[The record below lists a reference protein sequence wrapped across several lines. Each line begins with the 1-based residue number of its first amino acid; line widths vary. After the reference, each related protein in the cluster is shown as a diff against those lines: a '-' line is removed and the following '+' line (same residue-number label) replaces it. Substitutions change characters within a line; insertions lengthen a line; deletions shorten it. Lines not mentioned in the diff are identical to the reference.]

1 MKKRLLTILLSLVA
15 ATCLTFAL
23 TACGGNKTECEK
35 NGHSFAT
42 EWTSDTTDHWHKC
55 ANCDEISDKA
65 AHVYD
70 NDVDPTCNTCGY
82 ERAAHTAHTAGT
94 VWEND
99 ETNHWHVCTAS
110 GCEEK
115 LDTAAH
121 TWNAGEITTPATFT
135 SDGVKTYT
143 CTVCQKTKTESV
155 TMEYID
161 VNFVKLDAEVQTK
174 VRFTVAE
181 AGAYYFRYEVQDCGF
196 ANGYYWI
203 NMKKV
208 DGTLQQTDTNHAQ
221 AKIYDAN
228 KQLVKEGLQTQG
240 AGQFMAVSNEDD
252 AQTRKGLMDNG
263 VKYLEMPIV
272 TPGEYEMIVTHFAGI
287 YFTALDYSDGRFSKT
302 NVTLLDNTYKYY
314 SITLTDDILH
324 GDKDYGQDL
333 QLNASPAT
341 GLTWQFVDA
350 DGNPVEKQE
359 GDTDTY
365 YSAPAAGTYY
375 IVIYSATKQTGVTV
389 NASLCWRNET
399 ICKQN

>member
-23 TACGGNKTECEK
+23 SACGGNKTECEK

-42 EWTSDTTDHWHKC
+42 EWLNDATDHWHKC
-55 ANCDEISDKA
+55 ANCNEVSDKA

-70 NDVDPTCNTCGY
+70 NDVDATCNTCGY

-143 CTVCQKTKTESV
+143 CTVCEKAKTETV

-161 VNFVKLDAEVQTK
+161 VNFVKSDAEVQTK

-181 AGAYYFRYEVQDCGF
+181 AGTYYFRYEVQDCGF

-203 NMKKV
+203 NMNKV

-228 KQLVKEGLQTQG
+228 KQLVKEGLQTSG
-240 AGQFMAVSNEDD
+240 AGQFMAVDNED

-263 VKYLEMPIV
+263 VKYLEMPFV
-272 TPGEYEMIVTHFAGI
+272 TPGEYEMIVTHFAGN
-287 YFTALDYSDGRFSKT
+287 FTALDYSDGSFSKT
-302 NVTLLDNTYKYY
+302 NETLWDNSYKYY
-314 SITLTDDILH
+314 SITLTDEMLH
-324 GDKDYGQDL
+324 GTDNYGQDL
-333 QLNASPAT
+333 QLYATPAT

-350 DGNPVEKQE
+350 NGNPVEKQD

-365 YSAPAAGTYY
+365 YSTPAAGTYY

-389 NASLCWRNET
+389 SASLC
-399 ICKQN
+399 

>member
-1 MKKRLLTILLSLVA
+1 MMKKRLLTIILSLVA

-23 TACGGNKTECEK
+23 SACGEKKTECEK
-35 NGHSFAT
+35 NGHSFST
-42 EWTSDTTDHWHKC
+42 EWLNDATDHWHKC
-55 ANCDEISDKA
+55 ANCNEVSDKA

-70 NDVDPTCNTCGY
+70 NDVDATCNTCGY

-99 ETNHWHVCTAS
+99 ETNHWRECTAS

-143 CTVCQKTKTESV
+143 CNVCEKTKTETV
-155 TMEYID
+155 TMEYIN
-161 VNFVKLDAEVQTK
+161 VNFVKSDAEVQTK

-181 AGAYYFRYEVQDCGF
+181 AGTYYFRYEVQDCGF

-203 NMKKV
+203 NMNKV

-228 KQLVKEGLQTQG
+228 KQLVKEGLQTQA
-240 AGQFMAVSNEDD
+240 AGQFMAVSDED

-263 VKYLEMPIV
+263 VKYLEMPFV
-272 TPGEYEMIVTHFAGI
+272 TPGEYEMIVTHYAANG
-287 YFTALDYSDGRFSKT
+287 FTALDYSDGSFSKT
-302 NVTLLDNTYKYY
+302 NVTLWDNTYKYC
-314 SITLTDDILH
+314 SITLTDDILN
-324 GDKDYGQDL
+324 GDYGLDL

-350 DGNPVEKQE
+350 DGNPVEKKE

-365 YSAPAAGTYY
+365 YSTPAAGTYY

-389 NASLCWRNET
+389 SASLC
-399 ICKQN
+399 

>member
-1 MKKRLLTILLSLVA
+1 MEETIMKRRFWTVVLSLVA
-15 ATCLTFAL
+15 VLCLTFAL

-55 ANCDEISDKA
+55 ANCNEVSDKA

-70 NDVDPTCNTCGY
+70 NDVDATCNTCGY

-135 SDGVKTYT
+135 RDGVKTYT
-143 CTVCQKTKTESV
+143 CTVCQKTKTETV
-155 TMEYID
+155 AMDYID
-161 VNFVKLDAEVQTK
+161 VNFVKSDAEVQTK

-181 AGAYYFRYEVQDCGF
+181 AGTYYFRYEVQDCGF

-203 NMKKV
+203 NMNKV

-228 KQLVKEGLQTQG
+228 KQLVKEGLQTQA
-240 AGQFMAVSNEDD
+240 AGQFMAVCDED

-263 VKYLEMPIV
+263 VKYLEMPFV
-272 TPGEYEMIVTHFAGI
+272 TPGEYEMIVTHYAGI
-287 YFTALDYSDGRFSKT
+287 DFTALDYNAGSFSKT
-302 NVTLLDNTYKYY
+302 NVTLWDNTYKYY

-324 GDKDYGQDL
+324 GDINYGQNL

-350 DGNPVEKQE
+350 DGNPVEKEE

-365 YSAPAAGTYY
+365 YSTPAAGTYY

-389 NASLCWRNET
+389 SASLC
-399 ICKQN
+399 

>member
-23 TACGGNKTECEK
+23 TACDGNKTECET

-55 ANCDEISDKA
+55 ASCNEVSDKA

-70 NDVDPTCNTCGY
+70 NDVDATCNTCGY

-143 CTVCQKTKTESV
+143 CTVCEQTKTETV
-155 TMEYID
+155 TMEFID
-161 VNFVKLDAEVQTK
+161 VNFVKSDAEMQTK
-174 VRFTVAE
+174 VKFTVAE
-181 AGAYYFRYEVQDCGF
+181 AGTYYFRYEVQDCGF
-196 ANGYYWI
+196 AKGYYWI
-203 NMKKV
+203 NMNKV
-208 DGTLQQTDTNHAQ
+208 DGKLQQTDTNHAQ

-228 KQLVKEGLQTQG
+228 KQLVKEGLQTQA
-240 AGQFMAVSNEDD
+240 AGQFMAVSDEDP
-252 AQTRKGLMDNG
+252 QIRKGLMDNG
-263 VKYLEMPIV
+263 VKYLEMPFV

-287 YFTALDYSDGRFSKT
+287 SFTALDYSDGSFSKT
-302 NVTLLDNTYKYY
+302 NVTLWDNTYKYY

-324 GDKDYGQDL
+324 GDIDYGQDL
-333 QLNASPAT
+333 QFNASPAT
-341 GLTWQFVDA
+341 GLTWQFLDA
-350 DGNPVEKQE
+350 DGNPVEKKE

-365 YSAPAAGTYY
+365 YSTPAAGTYY

-389 NASLCWRNET
+389 SASLC
-399 ICKQN
+399 

>member
-23 TACGGNKTECEK
+23 TACGEKKTECEK
-35 NGHSFAT
+35 NGHSFST
-42 EWTSDTTDHWHKC
+42 EWLNDATDHWHKC
-55 ANCDEISDKA
+55 ANCNEVSDKA

-70 NDVDPTCNTCGY
+70 NDVDATCNTCGY

-143 CTVCQKTKTESV
+143 CTVCEKAKTETV

-161 VNFVKLDAEVQTK
+161 VNFVKSDAEVQTK

-181 AGAYYFRYEVQDCGF
+181 AGTYYFRYEVQDCGF

-203 NMKKV
+203 NMNKV

-228 KQLVKEGLQTQG
+228 KQLVKEGLQTQA
-240 AGQFMAVSNEDD
+240 AGQFMAVSDED

-263 VKYLEMPIV
+263 VKYLEMPFV
-272 TPGEYEMIVTHFAGI
+272 TPGEYEMIVTHFAEI
-287 YFTALDYSDGRFSKT
+287 NFTALDYSDGSFSKT
-302 NVTLLDNTYKYY
+302 NVTLWDNSYKYY
-314 SITLTDDILH
+314 SITLTDEMLA
-324 GDKDYGQDL
+324 GGYYGTDL
-333 QLNASPAT
+333 QLDASPAT
-341 GLTWQFVDA
+341 GLIWQFVDA
-350 DGNPVEKQE
+350 DGNPVEKKE

-365 YSAPAAGTYY
+365 YSTPAAGTYY

-389 NASLCWRNET
+389 SASLC
-399 ICKQN
+399 

>member
-23 TACGGNKTECEK
+23 TACGGKKTECEK

-42 EWTSDTTDHWHKC
+42 EWLNDATDHWHKC
-55 ANCDEISDKA
+55 ANCNEVSDKA

-70 NDVDPTCNTCGY
+70 NDVDATCNTCGY

-143 CTVCQKTKTESV
+143 CTVCEKAKTETV

-161 VNFVKLDAEVQTK
+161 VNFVKSDAEVQTK

-181 AGAYYFRYEVQDCGF
+181 AGTYYFRYEVQDCGF

-203 NMKKV
+203 NMNKV

-228 KQLVKEGLQTQG
+228 KQLVKEGLQTQA
-240 AGQFMAVSNEDD
+240 AGQFMAVSDED

-263 VKYLEMPIV
+263 VKYLEMPFV
-272 TPGEYEMIVTHFAGI
+272 TPGEYEMIVTHFAEI
-287 YFTALDYSDGRFSKT
+287 DFTALDYSDGSFSKT
-302 NVTLLDNTYKYY
+302 NVTLWDNSYKYY

-324 GDKDYGQDL
+324 GDIDYGQDL
-333 QLNASPAT
+333 QLYATPAT

-350 DGNPVEKQE
+350 NGNPVEKQD

-365 YSAPAAGTYY
+365 YSSLSAGTYY
-375 IVIYSATKQTGVTV
+375 IVIYSETKQTGVTV
-389 NASLCWRNET
+389 GASLC
-399 ICKQN
+399 

>member
-1 MKKRLLTILLSLVA
+1 MKKRLLTILLPLVA
-15 ATCLTFAL
+15 AMCLTFAL

-42 EWTSDTTDHWHKC
+42 EWLNDATDHWHKC
-55 ANCDEISDKA
+55 ANCNEVSDKA

-70 NDVDPTCNTCGY
+70 NDVDATCNTCGY

-143 CTVCQKTKTESV
+143 CTVCEKAKTETV

-161 VNFVKLDAEVQTK
+161 VNFVKSDAEVQTK

-181 AGAYYFRYEVQDCGF
+181 AGTYYFRYEVQDCGF

-203 NMKKV
+203 NMNKV

-228 KQLVKEGLQTQG
+228 KQLVKEGLQTQA
-240 AGQFMAVSNEDD
+240 AGQFMAVSDED

-263 VKYLEMPIV
+263 VKYLEMPFV
-272 TPGEYEMIVTHFAGI
+272 TPGEYEMIVTHFAEI
-287 YFTALDYSDGRFSKT
+287 DFTALDYSDGSFSKT
-302 NVTLLDNTYKYY
+302 NVTLWDNSYKYY

-324 GDKDYGQDL
+324 GDINYGQDL

-350 DGNPVEKQE
+350 DGNPVEKKE

-365 YSAPAAGTYY
+365 YSIPAAGTYY

-389 NASLCWRNET
+389 SASLC
-399 ICKQN
+399 

>member
-1 MKKRLLTILLSLVA
+1 MKKSIKAILSVVLTLVLG
-15 ATCLTFAL
+15 ATVF
-23 TACGGNKTECEK
+23 TACESKHEHGFSE
-35 NGHSFAT
+35 
-42 EWTSDTTDHWHKC
+42 EWMHDETGHWHAC
-55 ANCDEISDKA
+55 TGENCEEKGEFA

-70 NDVDPTCNTCGY
+70 NDVDATCNTCGY

-143 CTVCQKTKTESV
+143 CTVCEKAKTETV

-161 VNFVKLDAEVQTK
+161 VNFVKSDAEVQTK

-181 AGAYYFRYEVQDCGF
+181 AGTYYFRYEVQDCGF

-203 NMKKV
+203 NMNKV

-228 KQLVKEGLQTQG
+228 KQLVKEGLQSSG
-240 AGQFMAVSNEDD
+240 AGQFMAVDNED

-263 VKYLEMPIV
+263 VKYLEMPFV
-272 TPGEYEMIVTHFAGI
+272 TPGEYEMIVTHFAGN
-287 YFTALDYSDGRFSKT
+287 FTALDYSDGSFSKT
-302 NVTLLDNTYKYY
+302 NETLWDNSYKYY
-314 SITLTDDILH
+314 SITLTDEMLH
-324 GDKDYGQDL
+324 GTDNYGQDL
-333 QLNASPAT
+333 QLYATPAT

-350 DGNPVEKQE
+350 NGNPVEKQD

-365 YSAPAAGTYY
+365 YSSLSAGTYY
-375 IVIYSATKQTGVTV
+375 IVIYSETKQTGVTV
-389 NASLCWRNET
+389 GASLC
-399 ICKQN
+399 

>member
-23 TACGGNKTECEK
+23 TACGEKKTECEK

-55 ANCDEISDKA
+55 ANCNEVSDKA

-70 NDVDPTCNTCGY
+70 NDVDATCNTCGY

-143 CTVCQKTKTESV
+143 CTVCEKAKTETV

-161 VNFVKLDAEVQTK
+161 VNFVKSDAEVQTK
-174 VRFTVAE
+174 VKFTVAE
-181 AGAYYFRYEVQDCGF
+181 AGTYYFRYEVQDCGF

-203 NMKKV
+203 NMNKV

-228 KQLVKEGLQTQG
+228 KQLVKEGLATQ
-240 AGQFMAVSNEDD
+240 APGQFMAVDDED

-263 VKYLEMPIV
+263 VKYLEMPFV
-272 TPGEYEMIVTHFAGI
+272 TPGEYEMIVTHYAGNCS
-287 YFTALDYSDGRFSKT
+287 TALVYNAGSFSKA
-302 NVTLLDNTYKYY
+302 NVTLWNGSYKYY
-314 SITLTDDILH
+314 SITLTDEMLH
-324 GDKDYGQDL
+324 GTVNYGQDL

-350 DGNPVEKQE
+350 NGNPVEKQD
-359 GDTDTY
+359 GDSDIY
-365 YSAPAAGTYY
+365 YSSLSAGTYY
-375 IVIYSATKQTGVTV
+375 IVIYSAT
-389 NASLCWRNET
+389 
-399 ICKQN
+399 

>member
-42 EWTSDTTDHWHKC
+42 EWLNDATDHWHKC
-55 ANCDEISDKA
+55 ANCNEVSDKA

-70 NDVDPTCNTCGY
+70 NDVDATCNTCGY

-143 CTVCQKTKTESV
+143 CTVCEKAKTETV

-161 VNFVKLDAEVQTK
+161 VNFVKSDAEVQTK

-181 AGAYYFRYEVQDCGF
+181 AGTYYFRYEVQDCGF

-203 NMKKV
+203 NMNKV

-228 KQLVKEGLQTQG
+228 KQLVKEGLQTQA
-240 AGQFMAVSNEDD
+240 AGQFMAVSDED

-263 VKYLEMPIV
+263 VKYLEMPFV
-272 TPGEYEMIVTHFAGI
+272 TPGEYEMIVTHFAEI
-287 YFTALDYSDGRFSKT
+287 DFTALDYSDGSFSKT
-302 NVTLLDNTYKYY
+302 NVTLWDNSYKYY

-324 GDKDYGQDL
+324 GDIDYGQDL

-350 DGNPVEKQE
+350 DGNPVEKKE

-365 YSAPAAGTYY
+365 YSTPAAGTYY

-389 NASLCWRNET
+389 SARLC
-399 ICKQN
+399 

>member
-35 NGHSFAT
+35 NGHSFAA

-55 ANCDEISDKA
+55 ANCNEVSDKA

-70 NDVDPTCNTCGY
+70 NDVDATCNTCGY

-143 CTVCQKTKTESV
+143 CNVCEKTKTETV

-161 VNFVKLDAEVQTK
+161 VNFVKSDAEVQTK

-181 AGAYYFRYEVQDCGF
+181 ADTYYFRYEVQDCGF

-203 NMKKV
+203 NMNKV

-228 KQLVKEGLQTQG
+228 KQLVKEGLQTQA
-240 AGQFMAVSNEDD
+240 AGQFMAVSNED

-263 VKYLEMPIV
+263 VKYLEMPFV
-272 TPGEYEMIVTHFAGI
+272 TPGEYEMIVTHFAEI
-287 YFTALDYSDGRFSKT
+287 DFTALDYSDGSFSKT
-302 NVTLLDNTYKYY
+302 NVTLWDNTYKYY
-314 SITLTDDILH
+314 SITLTDDILN
-324 GDKDYGQDL
+324 GDINYGQDL

-350 DGNPVEKQE
+350 DGNPVEKKD

-365 YSAPAAGTYY
+365 YSTPAAGTYY

-389 NASLCWRNET
+389 SASLC
-399 ICKQN
+399 

>member
-70 NDVDPTCNTCGY
+70 NDVDATCNTCGY

-135 SDGVKTYT
+135 SDGEKTYT
-143 CTVCQKTKTESV
+143 CTVCQKTKTETV

-161 VNFVKLDAEVQTK
+161 VNFVKSDAEVQTK

-181 AGAYYFRYEVQDCGF
+181 AGTYYFRYEVQDCGF

-240 AGQFMAVSNEDD
+240 AGQFMAVSDEDD

-263 VKYLEMPIV
+263 VKYLEMPFV

-287 YFTALDYSDGRFSKT
+287 GFTALDYSDGSFSKT

-350 DGNPVEKQE
+350 DGNPVEKKE

-365 YSAPAAGTYY
+365 YSTPAAGTYY

-389 NASLCWRNET
+389 SASLR
-399 ICKQN
+399 

>member
-23 TACGGNKTECEK
+23 TACGEKKTECEK
-35 NGHSFAT
+35 NGHSFST
-42 EWTSDTTDHWHKC
+42 EWLNDATDHWHKC
-55 ANCDEISDKA
+55 ANCNEVLDKA

-70 NDVDPTCNTCGY
+70 NDVDATCNTCGY

-121 TWNAGEITTPATFT
+121 TWNAGEITTPVTFT

-143 CTVCQKTKTESV
+143 CTVCQKTKTETV

-161 VNFVKLDAEVQTK
+161 VNFVKSDAEVQTK

-181 AGAYYFRYEVQDCGF
+181 AGTYYFRYEVQDCGF

-203 NMKKV
+203 NMNKV

-228 KQLVKEGLQTQG
+228 KQLVKEGLQTSG
-240 AGQFMAVSNEDD
+240 AGQFMAVDNED

-263 VKYLEMPIV
+263 VKYLEMPFV
-272 TPGEYEMIVTHFAGI
+272 TPGEYEMIVTHFAGN
-287 YFTALDYSDGRFSKT
+287 FTALDYSDGSFSKT
-302 NVTLLDNTYKYY
+302 NETLWDNSYKYY
-314 SITLTDDILH
+314 SITLTDEMLH
-324 GDKDYGQDL
+324 GTDNYGQDL
-333 QLNASPAT
+333 QLYATPAT

-350 DGNPVEKQE
+350 NGNPVEKQD

-365 YSAPAAGTYY
+365 YSSLSAGTYY
-375 IVIYSATKQTGVTV
+375 IVIYSETKQTGVTV
-389 NASLCWRNET
+389 GASLC
-399 ICKQN
+399 

>member
-23 TACGGNKTECEK
+23 TACGEKKTECEK

-55 ANCDEISDKA
+55 ANCNEVSEKA

-70 NDVDPTCNTCGY
+70 NDVDATCNTCGY
-82 ERAAHTAHTAGT
+82 ERAAHTTHTAGT

-121 TWNAGEITTPATFT
+121 TWNAGEITTPSTFT

-143 CTVCQKTKTESV
+143 CTVCEKAKTETV

-161 VNFVKLDAEVQTK
+161 VNFVKSDAEVQTK

-181 AGAYYFRYEVQDCGF
+181 AGTYYFRYEVQDCGF

-203 NMKKV
+203 NMTKV
-208 DGTLQQTDTNHAQ
+208 GGGLQQTDTNHAQ

-228 KQLVKEGLQTQG
+228 KQLVKEGLDTQA
-240 AGQFMAVSNEDD
+240 AGQFMAVRDED
-252 AQTRKGLMDNG
+252 AQTRKGLMNNG
-263 VKYLEMPIV
+263 VKYLEMPFV
-272 TPGEYEMIVTHFAGI
+272 TPGEYEMIVTHYAGNR
-287 YFTALDYSDGRFSKT
+287 YTALDYNEGSFSKA
-302 NVTLLDNTYKYY
+302 NVTLWNGSY
-314 SITLTDDILH
+314 SYFKLTLTDEMLA
-324 GDKDYGQDL
+324 GGYYGTDL
-333 QLNASPAT
+333 QLYASPAT

-350 DGNPVEKQE
+350 DGNPVEKKE
-359 GDTDTY
+359 DDTDTY
-365 YSAPAAGTYY
+365 YSTPAAGTYY

-389 NASLCWRNET
+389 SASLC
-399 ICKQN
+399 

>member
-23 TACGGNKTECEK
+23 TACGGKKTECEK

-42 EWTSDTTDHWHKC
+42 EWLNDATDHWHKC
-55 ANCDEISDKA
+55 ANCNEVSDKA

-70 NDVDPTCNTCGY
+70 NDVDATCNTCGY

-121 TWNAGEITTPATFT
+121 TWNAGEITTPVTFT

-143 CTVCQKTKTESV
+143 CTVCEKAKTETV

-161 VNFVKLDAEVQTK
+161 VNFVKSDAEVQTK

-181 AGAYYFRYEVQDCGF
+181 AGTYYFRYEVQDCGF

-203 NMKKV
+203 NMNKV

-228 KQLVKEGLQTQG
+228 KQLVKEGLQTQA
-240 AGQFMAVSNEDD
+240 AGQFMAVSDED

-263 VKYLEMPIV
+263 VKYLEMPFV
-272 TPGEYEMIVTHFAGI
+272 TPGEYEMIVTHFAEI
-287 YFTALDYSDGRFSKT
+287 DFTALDYSDGSFSKT
-302 NVTLLDNTYKYY
+302 NVTLWDNSYKYY

-324 GDKDYGQDL
+324 GDIDYGQDL

-350 DGNPVEKQE
+350 DGNPVEKKE

-365 YSAPAAGTYY
+365 YSTPAAGTYY

-389 NASLCWRNET
+389 SARLC
-399 ICKQN
+399 

>member
-15 ATCLTFAL
+15 TTCLTFAL

-35 NGHSFAT
+35 NGHSFST
-42 EWTSDTTDHWHKC
+42 EWLNDATDHWHKC
-55 ANCDEISDKA
+55 ANCNEVSDKA

-70 NDVDPTCNTCGY
+70 NDVDATCNTCGY

-143 CTVCQKTKTESV
+143 CNVCEKTKTETV

-161 VNFVKLDAEVQTK
+161 VNFVKSDAEVQTK

-181 AGAYYFRYEVQDCGF
+181 AGTYYFRYEVQDCGF

-203 NMKKV
+203 NMNKV

-228 KQLVKEGLQTQG
+228 KQLVKEGLQTQA
-240 AGQFMAVSNEDD
+240 AGQFMAVSNED

-263 VKYLEMPIV
+263 VKYLEMPFV
-272 TPGEYEMIVTHFAGI
+272 TPGEYEMIVTHFAEI
-287 YFTALDYSDGRFSKT
+287 AFTALDYSDGSFSKT
-302 NVTLLDNTYKYY
+302 NVTLWDNTYKYY
-314 SITLTDDILH
+314 SITLTDDILN
-324 GDKDYGQDL
+324 GDINYGQDL

-350 DGNPVEKQE
+350 DGNPVEKKD

-365 YSAPAAGTYY
+365 YSTPAAGTYY

-389 NASLCWRNET
+389 SASLC
-399 ICKQN
+399 

>member
-35 NGHSFAT
+35 NGHSFST
-42 EWTSDTTDHWHKC
+42 EWLNDATDHWHKC
-55 ANCDEISDKA
+55 ANCNEVSDKA

-70 NDVDPTCNTCGY
+70 NDVDATCNTCGY

-143 CTVCQKTKTESV
+143 CTVCEKAKTETV

-161 VNFVKLDAEVQTK
+161 VNFVKSDAEVQTK
-174 VRFTVAE
+174 VRFTVTE
-181 AGAYYFRYEVQDCGF
+181 AGTYYFRYQVQNCGF

-203 NMKKV
+203 NMTKV
-208 DGTLQQTDTNHAQ
+208 GGGLQQTDTNHAQ

-228 KQLVKEGLQTQG
+228 KQLVKEGLATQ
-240 AGQFMAVSNEDD
+240 APGQFMAVDDED

-263 VKYLEMPIV
+263 VKYLEMPFV
-272 TPGEYEMIVTHFAGI
+272 TPGEYEMIVTHYAGNCA
-287 YFTALDYSDGRFSKT
+287 TALDYNDGSFSKA
-302 NVTLLDNTYKYY
+302 NVVLWNGSYKYY
-314 SITLTDDILH
+314 SITLTDEMLA
-324 GDKDYGQDL
+324 GGYYGTDL
-333 QLNASPAT
+333 QLYATPAT

-350 DGNPVEKQE
+350 NGNPVEKQD

-365 YSAPAAGTYY
+365 YSSLSAGTYY
-375 IVIYSATKQTGVTV
+375 IVIYSETKQTGVTV
-389 NASLCWRNET
+389 GASLC
-399 ICKQN
+399 

>member
-1 MKKRLLTILLSLVA
+1 MKKRLITIILSLVA

-23 TACGGNKTECEK
+23 TACGEKKTECEK

-42 EWTSDTTDHWHKC
+42 EWLKDATDHWHKC
-55 ANCDEISDKA
+55 ANCNEVSDKA

-70 NDVDPTCNTCGY
+70 NDVDATCNTCGY

-143 CTVCQKTKTESV
+143 CTVCEKTKTETV

-161 VNFVKLDAEVQTK
+161 VNFVKSDAEVQTK

-181 AGAYYFRYEVQDCGF
+181 AGTYYFRYEVQDCGF

-203 NMKKV
+203 NLNKV

-228 KQLVKEGLQTQG
+228 KQLVKEGLQTQ
-240 AGQFMAVSNEDD
+240 APGQFMAVSDED

-263 VKYLEMPIV
+263 VKYLEMPFV
-272 TPGEYEMIVTHFAGI
+272 TPGEYEMIVTHFAEI
-287 YFTALDYSDGRFSKT
+287 DFTALDYSDGSFSKT
-302 NVTLLDNTYKYY
+302 NVTLWDNSYKYY

-324 GDKDYGQDL
+324 GDINYGQDL

-350 DGNPVEKQE
+350 DGNPVEKKE

-365 YSAPAAGTYY
+365 YSKPAAGTYY

-389 NASLCWRNET
+389 SARLC
-399 ICKQN
+399 

>member
-42 EWTSDTTDHWHKC
+42 EWLNDATDHWHKC
-55 ANCDEISDKA
+55 ANCNEVSDKA

-70 NDVDPTCNTCGY
+70 NDVDATCNTCGY

-143 CTVCQKTKTESV
+143 CTVCEKAKTETV

-161 VNFVKLDAEVQTK
+161 VNFVKSDAEVQTK

-181 AGAYYFRYEVQDCGF
+181 AGTYYFRYEVQDCGF

-203 NMKKV
+203 NMNKV

-228 KQLVKEGLQTQG
+228 KQLVKEGLQTQ
-240 AGQFMAVSNEDD
+240 ASGQFMAVSDED

-263 VKYLEMPIV
+263 VKYLEMPFV
-272 TPGEYEMIVTHFAGI
+272 TPGEYEMIVTHFAEI
-287 YFTALDYSDGRFSKT
+287 DFTALDYSDGSFSKT
-302 NVTLLDNTYKYY
+302 NVTLWDNSYKYY

-324 GDKDYGQDL
+324 GDINYGQDL

-341 GLTWQFVDA
+341 SLTWQFVDA
-350 DGNPVEKQE
+350 DGNPVEKKE

-365 YSAPAAGTYY
+365 YSTPAAGTYY

-389 NASLCWRNET
+389 SARLC
-399 ICKQN
+399 

>member
-1 MKKRLLTILLSLVA
+1 MKKRLITILLSLVA

-55 ANCDEISDKA
+55 ANCNEVSDKA

-70 NDVDPTCNTCGY
+70 NDVDATCNTCGY

-143 CTVCQKTKTESV
+143 CTVCEKAKTETV

-161 VNFVKLDAEVQTK
+161 VNFVKSDAEEQTK

-181 AGAYYFRYEVQDCGF
+181 AGTYYFRYEVQDCGF

-203 NMKKV
+203 NMNKV

-228 KQLVKEGLQTQG
+228 KQLVKEGLQTQA
-240 AGQFMAVSNEDD
+240 AGQFMAVSNED

-263 VKYLEMPIV
+263 VKYLEMPFV
-272 TPGEYEMIVTHFAGI
+272 TPGEYEMIVTHFAEI
-287 YFTALDYSDGRFSKT
+287 DFTALDYSDGSFSKT
-302 NVTLLDNTYKYY
+302 NVTLWDNTYKYY
-314 SITLTDDILH
+314 SITLTDDILN
-324 GDKDYGQDL
+324 GDINYGQDL

-350 DGNPVEKQE
+350 DGNPVEKKD
-359 GDTDTY
+359 GDTDIY
-365 YSAPAAGTYY
+365 YSTPAAGTYY

-389 NASLCWRNET
+389 SASLC
-399 ICKQN
+399 

>member
-23 TACGGNKTECEK
+23 SACGEKKTECEK

-42 EWTSDTTDHWHKC
+42 EWLNDATDHWHKC
-55 ANCDEISDKA
+55 ANCNEVSDKA

-70 NDVDPTCNTCGY
+70 NDVDATCNTCGY

-143 CTVCQKTKTESV
+143 CTVCEKAKTETV

-161 VNFVKLDAEVQTK
+161 VNFVKSDAEVQTK

-181 AGAYYFRYEVQDCGF
+181 AGTYYFRYEVQDCGF

-203 NMKKV
+203 NMTKV
-208 DGTLQQTDTNHAQ
+208 GGGLQQTDTNHAQ

-228 KQLVKEGLQTQG
+228 KQLVKEGLATQA
-240 AGQFMAVSNEDD
+240 AGQFMAVDEDD

-263 VKYLEMPIV
+263 VKYLEMPFV
-272 TPGEYEMIVTHFAGI
+272 TPGEYEMIVTHFAEI
-287 YFTALDYSDGRFSKT
+287 DFTALDYSDGSFSKT
-302 NVTLLDNTYKYY
+302 NVTLWDNSYKYY

-324 GDKDYGQDL
+324 GDIDYGQDL

-350 DGNPVEKQE
+350 DGNPVEKKV

-365 YSAPAAGTYY
+365 YSTPAAGTYY

-389 NASLCWRNET
+389 SARLC
-399 ICKQN
+399 

>member
-42 EWTSDTTDHWHKC
+42 EWLNDATDHWHKC
-55 ANCDEISDKA
+55 ANCNEVSDKA

-70 NDVDPTCNTCGY
+70 NDVDATCNTCGY

-143 CTVCQKTKTESV
+143 CTVCEKAKTETV

-161 VNFVKLDAEVQTK
+161 VNFVKSDAEVQTK

-181 AGAYYFRYEVQDCGF
+181 AGTYYFRYEVQDCGF

-203 NMKKV
+203 NMNKV

-228 KQLVKEGLQTQG
+228 KQLVKEGLQTSG
-240 AGQFMAVSNEDD
+240 AGQFMAVDDED

-263 VKYLEMPIV
+263 VKYLEMPFV
-272 TPGEYEMIVTHFAGI
+272 TPGEYEMIVTHFAGN
-287 YFTALDYSDGRFSKT
+287 FTALDYSDGSFSKT
-302 NVTLLDNTYKYY
+302 NVTLWDNSYKYY

-324 GDKDYGQDL
+324 GDIDYGQDL

-350 DGNPVEKQE
+350 DGNPVEKKE

-365 YSAPAAGTYY
+365 YSIPAAGTYY

-389 NASLCWRNET
+389 SASLC
-399 ICKQN
+399 

>member
-23 TACGGNKTECEK
+23 SACGGNKTECEK

-42 EWTSDTTDHWHKC
+42 EWLNDATDHWHKC
-55 ANCDEISDKA
+55 ANCNEVSDKA

-70 NDVDPTCNTCGY
+70 NDVDATCNTCGY

-143 CTVCQKTKTESV
+143 CTVCEKAKTETV

-161 VNFVKLDAEVQTK
+161 VNFVKSDAEVQTK

-181 AGAYYFRYEVQDCGF
+181 AGTYYFRYEVQDCGF

-203 NMKKV
+203 NMNKV

-228 KQLVKEGLQTQG
+228 KQLVKEGLQTQA
-240 AGQFMAVSNEDD
+240 AGQFMAVSDED

-263 VKYLEMPIV
+263 VKYLEMPFV
-272 TPGEYEMIVTHFAGI
+272 TPGEYEMIVTHFAEI
-287 YFTALDYSDGRFSKT
+287 DFTALDYSDGSFSKT
-302 NVTLLDNTYKYY
+302 NVTLWDNSYKYY

-324 GDKDYGQDL
+324 GDINYGQDL

-350 DGNPVEKQE
+350 DGNPVEKKE

-365 YSAPAAGTYY
+365 YSTPTAGTYY

-389 NASLCWRNET
+389 SARLC
-399 ICKQN
+399 

>member
-55 ANCDEISDKA
+55 ANCNEVSDKA

-70 NDVDPTCNTCGY
+70 NDVDATCNTCGY

-143 CTVCQKTKTESV
+143 CTVCEKAKTETV

-161 VNFVKLDAEVQTK
+161 VNFVKSDAEVQTK

-181 AGAYYFRYEVQDCGF
+181 AGTYYFRYEVQDCGF

-203 NMKKV
+203 NMNKV

-228 KQLVKEGLQTQG
+228 KQLVKEGLQTQA
-240 AGQFMAVSNEDD
+240 AGQFMAVSDED

-263 VKYLEMPIV
+263 VKYLEMPFV
-272 TPGEYEMIVTHFAGI
+272 TPGEYEMSVTHFAGNN
-287 YFTALDYSDGRFSKT
+287 FTALDYSNGTFSKT
-302 NVTLLDNTYKYY
+302 NVTLWDNTYKYY
-314 SITLTDDILH
+314 SITLTDDILN
-324 GDKDYGQDL
+324 GDINYGQDL

-350 DGNPVEKQE
+350 DGNPVEKKE

-365 YSAPAAGTYY
+365 YSTPAAGTYY

-389 NASLCWRNET
+389 SASLC
-399 ICKQN
+399 

>member
-42 EWTSDTTDHWHKC
+42 EWTSDATDHWHKC
-55 ANCDEISDKA
+55 ANCNEVSDKA

-70 NDVDPTCNTCGY
+70 NDVDATCNTCGY

-135 SDGVKTYT
+135 SDGEKTYT
-143 CTVCQKTKTESV
+143 CTVCQKTKTETV

-161 VNFVKLDAEVQTK
+161 VNFVKSDAEVQTK

-181 AGAYYFRYEVQDCGF
+181 AGTYYFRYEVQDCGF

-203 NMKKV
+203 NMNKV

-228 KQLVKEGLQTQG
+228 KQLVKEGLQTQA
-240 AGQFMAVSNEDD
+240 AGQFMAVSDED

-263 VKYLEMPIV
+263 VKYLEMPFV
-272 TPGEYEMIVTHFAGI
+272 TPGEYEMIVTHFAEI
-287 YFTALDYSDGRFSKT
+287 DFTALDYSNGTFSKT
-302 NVTLLDNTYKYY
+302 NVTLWDNTYKYY

-324 GDKDYGQDL
+324 GDIDYGQDL

-341 GLTWQFVDA
+341 GLIWQFVDA
-350 DGNPVEKQE
+350 DGNPVEKKE

-365 YSAPAAGTYY
+365 YSTPAAGTYY

-389 NASLCWRNET
+389 SASLC
-399 ICKQN
+399 

>member
-23 TACGGNKTECEK
+23 SACGGNKTECEK

-42 EWTSDTTDHWHKC
+42 EWLNDATDHWHKC
-55 ANCDEISDKA
+55 ANCNEVSDKA

-70 NDVDPTCNTCGY
+70 NDVDATCNTCGY

-143 CTVCQKTKTESV
+143 CTVCEKAKTETV

-161 VNFVKLDAEVQTK
+161 VNFVKSDAEVQTK

-181 AGAYYFRYEVQDCGF
+181 AGTYYFRYEVQDCGF

-203 NMKKV
+203 NMNKV

-228 KQLVKEGLQTQG
+228 KQLVKEGLQTQA
-240 AGQFMAVSNEDD
+240 AGQFMAVSDED

-263 VKYLEMPIV
+263 VKYLEMPFV
-272 TPGEYEMIVTHFAGI
+272 TPGEYEMIVTHFAEI
-287 YFTALDYSDGRFSKT
+287 DFTALDYSDGSFSKT
-302 NVTLLDNTYKYY
+302 NVTLWDNSYKYY

-324 GDKDYGQDL
+324 GDIDYGQDL

-350 DGNPVEKQE
+350 DGNPVEKKE

-365 YSAPAAGTYY
+365 YSTPAAGTYY

-389 NASLCWRNET
+389 SARLC
-399 ICKQN
+399 

>member
-42 EWTSDTTDHWHKC
+42 EWLNDATDHWHKC
-55 ANCDEISDKA
+55 ANCNEVSDKA

-70 NDVDPTCNTCGY
+70 NDVDATCNTCGY

-143 CTVCQKTKTESV
+143 CTVCEKAKTETV

-161 VNFVKLDAEVQTK
+161 VNFVKSDAEVQTK

-181 AGAYYFRYEVQDCGF
+181 AGTYYFRYEVQDCGF

-203 NMKKV
+203 NMNKV

-228 KQLVKEGLQTQG
+228 KQLFKEGLQTQ
-240 AGQFMAVSNEDD
+240 ASGQFMAVSDED

-263 VKYLEMPIV
+263 VKYLEMPFV
-272 TPGEYEMIVTHFAGI
+272 TPGEYEMIVTHFAGNN
-287 YFTALDYSDGRFSKT
+287 FTALDYSNGAFSKT
-302 NVTLLDNTYKYY
+302 NVTLWDNTYKYY

-324 GDKDYGQDL
+324 GDINYGQNL
-333 QLNASPAT
+333 QLDASPAT

-350 DGNPVEKQE
+350 DGNPVEKKE

-365 YSAPAAGTYY
+365 YSTPAAGTYY

-389 NASLCWRNET
+389 SASLC
-399 ICKQN
+399 

>member
-15 ATCLTFAL
+15 ATCLTVAL
-23 TACGGNKTECEK
+23 TACGEKKTECEK
-35 NGHSFAT
+35 NGHSFST
-42 EWTSDTTDHWHKC
+42 EWLNDATDHWHKC
-55 ANCDEISDKA
+55 ANCNEVSDKA

-70 NDVDPTCNTCGY
+70 NDVDATCNTCGY

-121 TWNAGEITTPATFT
+121 IWNAGEITTPATFT

-143 CTVCQKTKTESV
+143 CTVCEKAKTETV

-161 VNFVKLDAEVQTK
+161 VNFVKSDAEVQTK

-181 AGAYYFRYEVQDCGF
+181 AGTYYFRYEVQDCGF

-203 NMKKV
+203 NMNKV

-228 KQLVKEGLQTQG
+228 KQLVKEGLQTQA
-240 AGQFMAVSNEDD
+240 AGQFMAVSDED

-263 VKYLEMPIV
+263 VKYLEMPFV
-272 TPGEYEMIVTHFAGI
+272 TPGEYEMIVTHFAEI
-287 YFTALDYSDGRFSKT
+287 NFTALDYSDGSFSKT
-302 NVTLLDNTYKYY
+302 NVTLWDNSYKYY
-314 SITLTDDILH
+314 SITLTDEMLA
-324 GDKDYGQDL
+324 GGYYGTDL
-333 QLNASPAT
+333 QLDASPAT
-341 GLTWQFVDA
+341 GLIWQFVDA
-350 DGNPVEKQE
+350 DGNPVEKKE

-365 YSAPAAGTYY
+365 YSTPAAGTYY

-389 NASLCWRNET
+389 SASLC
-399 ICKQN
+399 